1 MNQIDVYEHGRLIID
16 EEVFTRSH
24 WKSFVKL
31 NTLQHGVYFDVL
43 HNGLKFKHYVGV
55 LQVDGLIVNIH
66 PKADKDDDDSRWKG
80 VLLQML
86 KACGKIKA
94 QTSGN
99 AQLKKQNINLLE
111 VYFEYYLKEIE
122 GLLHRADYFANLDR
136 HCDTKKLSG
145 YVVLNV
151 FFENSTRTR
160 VSFELAAR
168 RLGAE
173 VINISLINSS
183 IKKGESLLDT
193 ASTLNAMKPD
203 LLIVRHPHSGAP
215 LLFADYLNCS
225 IINAGDGRHEHPT
238 QALLDALTIKRRVG
252 YLEGLKIS
260 ICGDIANSRVAR
272 SNIHLLTIM
281 GADVRCVAP
290 STLMPSNLE
299 NLGVKCFYD
308 MKMGIKDA
316 DVVMLLRLQ
325 NERMSGTENPS
336 EREYFK
342 FFGLDET
349 KLALASPNAV
359 IMHPGPM
366 NRGVEI
372 ASALADDSNRS
383 LIKTQV
389 EMGVAV
395 RMSIIEALNN
405 TKNEILKN

>member
-1 MNQIDVYEHGRLIID
+1 MNELLKNNYE
-16 EEVFTRSH
+16 VN
-24 WKSFVKL
+24 KSSPVKL
-31 NTLQHGVYFDVL
+31 SSH
-43 HNGLKFKHYVGV
+43 H
-55 LQVDGLIVNIH
+55 
-66 PKADKDDDDSRWKG
+66 
-80 VLLQML
+80 LL
-86 KACGKIKA
+86 A
-94 QTSGN
+94 
-99 AQLKKQNINLLE
+99 
-111 VYFEYYLKEIE
+111 IE
-122 GLLHRADYFANLDR
+122 GMQKSEIQKLLDRADYFASLDK
-136 HCDTKKLSG
+136 HTDTKYLPG

-215 LLFADYLNCS
+215 LLFTEYLNCS

-238 QALLDALTIKRRVG
+238 QALLDALTIKRRIG
-252 YLEGLKIS
+252 YLEGLRIS

-272 SNIHLLTIM
+272 SNIHLLTTM
-281 GADVRCVAP
+281 GAEVRCVAP
-290 STLMPSNLE
+290 STLMPSSLE
-299 NLGVKCFYD
+299 KLGVKCFFD
-308 MKMGIKDA
+308 MKEGIKDA

-336 EREYFK
+336 EREYFN

-349 KLALASPNAV
+349 KLSMANSNAV

-372 ASALADDSNRS
+372 ASALADDTNRS

-395 RMSIIEALNN
+395 RMSIIEALNHS
-405 TKNEILKN
+405 KNKT

>member
-1 MNQIDVYEHGRLIID
+1 MNKLLKNNYE
-16 EEVFTRSH
+16 VN
-24 WKSFVKL
+24 KSSPVKL
-31 NTLQHGVYFDVL
+31 SSH
-43 HNGLKFKHYVGV
+43 H
-55 LQVDGLIVNIH
+55 
-66 PKADKDDDDSRWKG
+66 
-80 VLLQML
+80 LL
-86 KACGKIKA
+86 A
-94 QTSGN
+94 
-99 AQLKKQNINLLE
+99 
-111 VYFEYYLKEIE
+111 IE
-122 GLLHRADYFANLDR
+122 GMQKSEIQKLLDRADYFASLDK
-136 HCDTKKLSG
+136 HTDTKYLPG

-215 LLFADYLNCS
+215 LLFTEYLSCS

-238 QALLDALTIKRRVG
+238 QALLDALTIKRRIG

-260 ICGDIANSRVAR
+260 ICGDISNSRVAR
-272 SNIHLLTIM
+272 SNIHLLTTM
-281 GADVRCVAP
+281 GAEVRCVAP
-290 STLMPSNLE
+290 STLMPSGLE
-299 NLGVKCFYD
+299 KLGVKCFFD
-308 MKMGIKDA
+308 MKEGIKDA

-336 EREYFK
+336 EREYFN

-349 KLALASPNAV
+349 KLSMANSNAV

-372 ASALADDSNRS
+372 ASALADDTNRS

-395 RMSIIEALNN
+395 RMSIIEALNYSEN
-405 TKNEILKN
+405 KT

>member
-1 MNQIDVYEHGRLIID
+1 MNKLLKNNYE
-16 EEVFTRSH
+16 VN
-24 WKSFVKL
+24 KSSPVKL
-31 NTLQHGVYFDVL
+31 SSH
-43 HNGLKFKHYVGV
+43 H
-55 LQVDGLIVNIH
+55 
-66 PKADKDDDDSRWKG
+66 
-80 VLLQML
+80 LL
-86 KACGKIKA
+86 A
-94 QTSGN
+94 
-99 AQLKKQNINLLE
+99 
-111 VYFEYYLKEIE
+111 IE
-122 GLLHRADYFANLDR
+122 GMQKSEIQKLLDRADYFASLDK
-136 HCDTKKLSG
+136 HTDTKYLPG

-215 LLFADYLNCS
+215 LLFAEYLNCS

-238 QALLDALTIKRRVG
+238 QALLDALTIKRRIG

-272 SNIHLLTIM
+272 SNIHLLTTM
-281 GADVRCVAP
+281 GAEVRCVAP
-290 STLMPSNLE
+290 STLMPSSLE
-299 NLGVKCFYD
+299 KLGVKCFFD
-308 MKMGIKDA
+308 MKEGINDA

-336 EREYFK
+336 EREYFN

-349 KLALASPNAV
+349 KLSMANSNAV

-372 ASALADDSNRS
+372 ASALADDANRS

-395 RMSIIEALNN
+395 RMSIIEALNHS
-405 TKNEILKN
+405 KNKI

>member
-1 MNQIDVYEHGRLIID
+1 MNKLLKNNYE
-16 EEVFTRSH
+16 VN
-24 WKSFVKL
+24 KSSPVKL
-31 NTLQHGVYFDVL
+31 SSH
-43 HNGLKFKHYVGV
+43 H
-55 LQVDGLIVNIH
+55 
-66 PKADKDDDDSRWKG
+66 
-80 VLLQML
+80 LL
-86 KACGKIKA
+86 A
-94 QTSGN
+94 
-99 AQLKKQNINLLE
+99 
-111 VYFEYYLKEIE
+111 IE
-122 GLLHRADYFANLDR
+122 GMQKSEIQKLLDRADYFASLDK
-136 HCDTKKLSG
+136 HTDTKYLPG

-215 LLFADYLNCS
+215 LLFTEYLNCS

-238 QALLDALTIKRRVG
+238 QALLDALTIKRRIG
-252 YLEGLKIS
+252 YLEGLRIS

-272 SNIHLLTIM
+272 SNIHLLTTM
-281 GADVRCVAP
+281 GAEVRCVAP
-290 STLMPSNLE
+290 STLMPSSLE
-299 NLGVKCFYD
+299 KLGVKCFND
-308 MKMGIKDA
+308 MKEGIKDA

-336 EREYFK
+336 EREYFN

-349 KLALASPNAV
+349 KLSMANSNAV

-372 ASALADDSNRS
+372 ASALADDTNRS

-395 RMSIIEALNN
+395 RMSIIEALNHS
-405 TKNEILKN
+405 KNKT